1 VAAVFR
7 HAALAIN
14 DGLDIAEPSSL
25 IAARNP
31 SPRANEMLV
40 RQVGLGDD
48 FATFVQKSIAKKRSQ
63 LLVT

>member
-1 VAAVFR
+1 V
-7 HAALAIN
+7 
-14 DGLDIAEPSSL
+14 DIAEPSSL